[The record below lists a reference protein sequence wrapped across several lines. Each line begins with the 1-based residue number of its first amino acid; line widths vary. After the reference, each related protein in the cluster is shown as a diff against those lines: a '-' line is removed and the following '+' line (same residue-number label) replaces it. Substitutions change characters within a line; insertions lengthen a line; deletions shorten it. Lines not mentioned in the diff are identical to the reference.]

1 MQRRLAMLLIL
12 AMLLFALPLTGTAE
26 ASAADGPATYAHDG
40 RVTLI
45 DGATVETPVTDFDA
59 AKAVVD
65 GVLDQLGGDERT
77 VLDPWRVL
85 TDAKGNNYYVFQQM
99 CNNTTVLGGAVKVI
113 TDAEGG
119 MLALTSSIVND
130 LPEADDAEPIA
141 AEQAEQIVLDRYME
155 ENQRALTLVEGATAR
170 IILPL
175 VLEIDM
181 EAEDEDTGSRYVWV
195 VYTDN
200 PDAAEPRSSD
210 LPWLAHYVTM
220 SGEYLYSLPTMQPG
234 DEVGATGFDASYVFD
249 FMEPV
254 NYAGAVKLSTGDEM
268 EISINL
274 MRDARTGVYYL
285 GNMERRIVVADFYE
299 TVYNH
304 NMTLVS
310 STSNDDWDPM
320 DLLALYNYCRAWD
333 YYNEIG
339 WVGGD
344 GRGRPIMI
352 LKGFCTSDHTPV
364 DNAAYAGTAYAGW
377 EMFLA
382 SDINDYSQCL
392 DVLGHEFTHCVTGN
406 VMTYAPY
413 LNDYGAINEA
423 MSDIQGNLCEMLMGA
438 TEDDTWLIAENS
450 ENKAI
455 RSMSDPHARRQP
467 EYTWDIYYAT
477 NVKSPTVINDLGG
490 VHNNSSLLAKVA
502 YKLCAEGGMS
512 LEDARAFWFA
522 VDCAMVPGTDYAQLS
537 ELMPVILRAQGLD
550 DYLNA
555 LEAAMDATRLR
566 SNDLPDTFD
575 ADRALLT
582 VTLPDDERFQDG
594 NWMMAILSINPDQ
607 IFQVFEDAYMRRG
620 ESAGLL
626 DDLLTII
633 GLDPA
638 LLPTREAVEANAEQA
653 WTASMDAINA
663 EIEKLDYDA
672 LLDADENAFL
682 PTLKASLMQLYDRY
696 FKKAFYFGTGS
707 AGQDGRTVR
716 MVGRPGYTVPVL
728 FRLEVDNDL
737 NVLSGGLAVYAMG
750 QWNDLSK
757 LITEMAQPEQGLS
770 DLAKLGGLLGG
781 DDSDDG
787 DLVSALLGGLLSGDD
802 GSEADGGDMSMLFDL
817 LGCGLPGGDD
827 DGAEPFDMSGFAR
840 DMLKAGVDWVRDEV
854 LYQVRGGEVN
864 EIPSTGLEDVLSIST
879 EEYPFLS
886 DMFNQMKNDAG
897 DEVTVDYGVSG
908 IYAQADM
915 DAAIALIKARIATWD
930 GVALHSVRYAG
941 DEANSDKNL
950 AMLNDLQAGQSYTQ
964 CIEFFTDLHSPV
976 RGGGAWMPDREYTD
990 WQWWLARTEGGDWQI
1005 VSWGY

>member
-1 MQRRLAMLLIL
+1 MKKLLAMLLTL
-12 AMLLFALPLTGTAE
+12 SMLLGALPLIGMAE
-26 ASAADGPATYAHDG
+26 APAADSPTTYSHDG

-45 DGATVETPVTDFDA
+45 DGATVGAPVTDFDA
-59 AKAVVD
+59 ARAVVD

-77 VLDPWRVL
+77 VLDPWRML
-85 TDAKGNNYYVFQQM
+85 TDAKGNRYYVFQQM
-99 CNNTTVLGGAVKVI
+99 CNHTTVLGGAVKVI
-113 TDAEGG
+113 TDASGN

-130 LPEADDAEPIA
+130 LPEADDAEPIP

-155 ENQRALTLVEGATAR
+155 ENQKALTLVEGATNR

-181 EAEDEDTGSRYVWV
+181 EAEDEEAGSRYVWV

-200 PDAAEPRSSD
+200 PDAAEARSSD
-210 LPWLAHYVTM
+210 LPWLAHYVTL

-254 NYAGAVKLSTGDEM
+254 NYTGTVALSNGDDM
-268 EISINL
+268 EISSDL
-274 MRDARTGVYYL
+274 RRDSRTGVYYL
-285 GNMERRIVVADFYE
+285 GNLERRIVVADFYE

-310 STSNDDWDPM
+310 STSNDDWGQL
-320 DLLALYNYCRAWD
+320 DLLSLYNYCRAWD

-344 GRGRPIMI
+344 GRGTPIMI
-352 LKGFCTSDHTPV
+352 LKGFCTSDHMPI
-364 DNAAYAGTAYAGW
+364 DNAAYAGTAYLGW

-382 SDINDYSQCL
+382 SDANDYSQCL

-438 TEDDTWLIAENS
+438 TDDDTWLIAENS
-450 ENKAI
+450 KGNAI
-455 RSMSDPHARRQP
+455 RSMSDPHAHRQP
-467 EYTWDIYYAT
+467 EYTWDIYYTT
-477 NVKSPTVINDLGG
+477 NVKSPTAINDLGG
-490 VHNNSSLLAKVA
+490 VHGNSSLLAKVA
-502 YKLCAEGGMS
+502 WKLCAEGGMS
-512 LEDARAFWFA
+512 LEDARAFWFS

-537 ELMPVILRAQGLD
+537 ELLPVMLRSQRLD
-550 DYLNA
+550 KYQNA

-566 SNDLPDTFD
+566 SNDLPDAFD
-575 ADRALLT
+575 DDRALLT

-594 NWMMAILSINPDQ
+594 NWMMAILSVNTDEIV
-607 IFQVFEDAYMRRG
+607 QVFEDAFMRRG
-620 ESAGLL
+620 ESAALL
-626 DDLLTII
+626 DDLMTMI

-638 LLPTREAVEANAEQA
+638 LLPTQEAVEANAEQA
-653 WTASMDAINA
+653 WTDSMGAINA
-663 EIEKLDYDA
+663 EIEKLDDDA
-672 LLDADENAFL
+672 LPDMDWNTFRS
-682 PTLKASLMQLYDRY
+682 TVTASLKQLYDRY
-696 FKKAFYFGTGS
+696 FKKAFYLGTGA

-716 MVGRPGYTVPVL
+716 MVGKPGYTVPVL
-728 FRLEVDNDL
+728 FRLEVDNDS

-750 QWNDLSK
+750 QWNDLGNLFAALS
-757 LITEMAQPEQGLS
+757 QPEQELPGLPDLGSLLGGGDS
-770 DLAKLGGLLGG
+770 DDGGLFGALLGDLLLGGGASEADGLDMSMLGGLLGG
-781 DDSDDG
+781 DD
-787 DLVSALLGGLLSGDD
+787 
-802 GSEADGGDMSMLFDL
+802 
-817 LGCGLPGGDD
+817 
-827 DGAEPFDMSGFAR
+827 GAEPFDPKDFAL
-840 DMLKAGVDWVRDEV
+840 DLLKKGVDWVRNEV

-864 EIPSTGLEDVLSIST
+864 EIPSTGLEDVQAIST
-879 EEYPFLS
+879 EDFPLLTEI
-886 DMFNQMKNDAG
+886 FNNSEGKGG
-897 DEVTVDYGVSG
+897 DEVAIDYGASG
-908 IYAQADM
+908 IYAQSDM
-915 DAAIALIKARIATWD
+915 DAAIALIQAEIATWH

-941 DEANSDKNL
+941 DEANSDENL
-950 AMLNDLQAGQSYTQ
+950 ARLNEMKPGQSYTQ
-964 CIEFFTDLHSPV
+964 CIEFLTDIHSPV
-976 RGGGAWMPDREYTD
+976 QGGGAWMPDREYTD